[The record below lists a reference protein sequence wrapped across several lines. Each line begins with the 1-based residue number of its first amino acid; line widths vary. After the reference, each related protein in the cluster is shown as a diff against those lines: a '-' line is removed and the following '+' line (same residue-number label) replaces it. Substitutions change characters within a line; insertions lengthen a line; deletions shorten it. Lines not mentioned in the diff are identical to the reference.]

1 MNISRLTNHLVR
13 ICEAQF
19 SQVGYSK
26 PPGYFVGS
34 LAKQDAGDLEFF
46 VAHSGD
52 VYLGHVRLLWHP
64 DYLHFRE
71 AGIPE
76 ISDLNVLPAHR
87 RRGIGT
93 ALIEHC
99 ERCAAETAATMIGI
113 GVGLYPG
120 YNNAQRL
127 YTRLGYVL
135 DGHGVH
141 YKNRP
146 VQYGERPPFD
156 DSLVICFTKLLRSQE
171 SPSHE
176 C

>member
-1 MNISRLTNHLVR
+1 MDISRLTDRLVR
-13 ICEAQF
+13 ICEEQF

-26 PPGYFVGS
+26 PQGYFQGS
-34 LAKQDAGDLEFF
+34 LAKQHAGDLEFF
-46 VAHSGD
+46 VAHRGD
-52 VYLGHVRLLWHP
+52 AYLGHVRLLWHP
-64 DYLHFRE
+64 DYPHFRE

-76 ISDLNVLPAHR
+76 ISDLNVLPSYR
-87 RRGIGT
+87 RRGLGT

-99 ERCAAETAATMIGI
+99 ERCAAEKTHTVGI

-127 YTRLGYVL
+127 YTRLGYIL

-146 VQYGERPPFD
+146 VQYGEQPPFD
-156 DSLVICFTKLLRSQE
+156 DSLVICFTKQVRSRAH
-171 SPSHE
+171 PGRT